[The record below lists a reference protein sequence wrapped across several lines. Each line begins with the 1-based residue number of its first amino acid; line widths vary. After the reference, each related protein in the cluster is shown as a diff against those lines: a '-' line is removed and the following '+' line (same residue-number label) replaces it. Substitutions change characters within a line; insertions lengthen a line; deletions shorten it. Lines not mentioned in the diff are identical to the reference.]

1 MESFYVPP
9 HQIKESHL
17 TIRDEEHHHIT
28 RVLRMQPGDEVL
40 VVDGKGTAYF
50 CRIASISIRE
60 TECVVESMI
69 TAYNEP
75 AVRVTLML
83 PILKNRSRMEW
94 LIEKGTELGVT
105 VFLPIITSRTIPERI
120 RLDRLEKIAAAAMK
134 QCKRSVLPRIQEEK
148 DLEYILRNEINEY
161 DAVYIGDE
169 GRTDII
175 RLGKENV
182 NLPGKNILLLAG
194 PEGGFTE
201 EETALSIDCG
211 AVPVSLGKRRLRAE
225 TAALVMAA
233 YSITD

>member
-17 TIRDEEHHHIT
+17 TIQNAKHHHIT

-60 TECVVESMI
+60 TKCIVESMI
-69 TAYNEP
+69 TAHNEP
-75 AVRVTLML
+75 AIRVTLML
-83 PILKNRSRMEW
+83 PILKNRGRMEW
-94 LIEKGTELGVT
+94 LIEKGTELGVS
-105 VFLPIITSRTIPERI
+105 VFLPVITSRTIPERVRMD
-120 RLDRLEKIAAAAMK
+120 RLDKIAAAAMK
-134 QCKRSVLPRIQEEK
+134 QCKRSVLPQIREAK
-148 DLEYILRNEINEY
+148 GLEYILKNEINEY

-175 RLGKENV
+175 LLGKEKV
-182 NLPGKNILLLAG
+182 NLPGRNILLLAG

-201 EETALSIDCG
+201 EEIALSIDRG